1 MNPIHPSRPTK
12 PSATELRRILLR
24 RSEAVVEG
32 WYQAV
37 KTAAVAVRSP
47 TEMRGILAEMFEEVV
62 AFLMSGGGS
71 PSDAESIG
79 ASFVSLRIR
88 PKATGRILGVL
99 TASLLEGLPDAVGE
113 VIEIRLPN
121 LIAGL
126 TTGLYGAGTREL
138 LDQQEEIREAY
149 ARALRAAEEELR
161 VKDAGIEASINAI
174 LMLGLD
180 GRLTYVNP
188 AFLEMWSY
196 EDDRDVLG
204 RHVSEFGRWEGRV
217 EETVEFLSK
226 QAGWVGEVVAE
237 RADGSCFDVQASVT
251 LIWDESGE
259 PSQLMVFF
267 VDVTERNRT
276 QEALERRATHATF
289 LNRISEQIYELRAV
303 DDVLQRVVRLTQ
315 ETFGYH
321 QVAVLVVD
329 REANELVGAAI
340 AGATRWPTPDCCRIP
355 IGEGIT
361 GWAAEHGRT
370 LVVGDVSAD
379 SRYVELM
386 PRPQPTRS
394 EMAVPILLDGEVVAV
409 LDLQSPHLN
418 GFEASDRVLM
428 ETLADQI
435 SAALENARLYEALQ
449 QELAQRRTAEAR
461 LRRNVR
467 RLETLRDLDQA
478 ILIAKSGEE
487 VAEAALRHLRRLIPC
502 QRASIDLFDFEKEEV
517 TVLAALQTVG
527 EGKASSGVSFPL
539 TQRSLLFEMIGD
551 AKSVIVEDIG
561 RLPQSS
567 PLIRTLR
574 AEGLRSFI
582 VAPVNIR
589 KELIGLVSLGSQ
601 RQGSFKPEH
610 KPIVEEVADSVA
622 IAIQQTHL
630 LESIR
635 HQGERLRDAMA
646 RLAEAEE
653 AERRAV
659 VRALHDRVGQNLTAL
674 DLNLSTVRGQLEDH
688 DLPDLCSRLDYA
700 LSLVE
705 ETNERIRRLMADLR
719 PPVLDDYGVFAALHW
734 YADQFFAQTGVAV
747 DIRGDE
753 DAARD
758 LPAHV
763 QNALFRITQEALNNI
778 AKHAHATDASVS
790 LFADESTVRLAV
802 SDDGVGFD
810 REELAQERNS
820 WGLLTMRERAES
832 VGAAFAIESS
842 PGEGTSVVVEVS
854 K

>member
-1 MNPIHPSRPTK
+1 MKK
-12 PSATELRRILLR
+12 PSATEIRRILLP

-47 TEMRGILAEMFEEVV
+47 TEMRGILTEIFEEVV
-62 AFLMSGGGS
+62 TFLVSDGGS
-71 PSDAESIG
+71 SADAELIG
-79 ASFVSLRIR
+79 ASFISLRIR
-88 PKATGRILGVL
+88 PKAIGCILGVL
-99 TASLLEGLPDAVGE
+99 TASLLEDLPDAMRE
-113 VIEIRLPN
+113 VIKTRLPN
-121 LIAGL
+121 LIAGM
-126 TTGLYGAGTREL
+126 TTGLHRAGTHEL
-138 LDQQEEIREAY
+138 LEQQEEIREAY
-149 ARALRAAEEELR
+149 ARALRAAEDELR
-161 VKDAGIEASINAI
+161 VKDAGIEGSINAI
-174 LMLGLD
+174 LMLDMD

-188 AFLEMWSY
+188 AFLKMWGY

-204 RHVSEFGRWEGRV
+204 RHASEFGVWEGDV
-217 EETVEFLSK
+217 K
-226 QAGWVGEVVAE
+226 QALEMLSEQGGWVGELVAE
-237 RADGSCFDVQASVT
+237 RADGSEFDVQASVT
-251 LIWDESGE
+251 PIWDQAGD
-259 PSQLMVFF
+259 PSRLMVFF

-303 DDVLQRVVRLTQ
+303 DDVLQKVVRLTQ

-321 QVAVLVVD
+321 QVAYLAVD
-329 REANELVGAAI
+329 REANALVGAAI
-340 AGATRWPTPDCCRIP
+340 AGAIGWPTPGCCRIP

-361 GWAAEHGRT
+361 GWAAKHGRT

-379 SRYVELM
+379 SRYVKLI
-386 PRPQPTRS
+386 PRPEPTRS
-394 EMAVPILLDGEVVAV
+394 EMVVPILLDREVVAV
-409 LDLQSPHLN
+409 LDLQSPHLDA
-418 GFEASDRVLM
+418 FEESDRVLM

-449 QELAQRRTAEAR
+449 QELAQRKAAETM

-478 ILIAKSGEE
+478 ILVAKSAEE

-539 TQRSLLFEMIGD
+539 TQRRLLFEMIGD
-551 AKSVIVEDIG
+551 AQSVIVQDIG

-567 PLIRTLR
+567 PLIRTLH
-574 AEGLRSFI
+574 AEGFRSFV
-582 VAPVNIR
+582 VAPVGIR
-589 KELIGLVSLGSQ
+589 QELIGLVSLGSH

-610 KPIVEEVADSVA
+610 KPIVEEVADSIA
-622 IAIQQTHL
+622 IAIQQTRL
-630 LESIR
+630 LDSIR

-688 DLPDLCSRLDYA
+688 GLPELCSRLEYA

-705 ETNERIRRLMADLR
+705 QTTERIRRLMADLR

-747 DIRGDE
+747 DVRGDE

-778 AKHAHATDASVS
+778 AKHAGATDASVS

-802 SDDGVGFD
+802 SDDGVGFE
-810 REELAQERNS
+810 REELGQERNS

-832 VGAAFAIESS
+832 VGAGFAIESN
-842 PGEGTSVVVEVS
+842 PGDGTQVVVEVS